1 MTALAITAL
10 VISLALCGYSIWLSK
25 FAQRVAQDAKAL
37 LERADPFR
45 FAQAVFDK
53 IEADAKARGCTQDI
67 SAYRKARQA
76 FTHAA
81 LRGRR

>member
-1 MTALAITAL
+1 MTVFDWIASGGIVCIVVMYGCAVFRIRRGD
-10 VISLALCGYSIWLSK
+10 V
-25 FAQRVAQDAKAL
+25 FAT
-37 LERADPFR
+37 
-45 FAQAVFDK
+45 AQAIFDR

-81 LRGRR
+81 LRGRG